1 MLLIG
6 PCSEVLMS
14 CRLKG
19 RTDSCSCCA
28 VKKGCRF
35 SLVRGERPLPALQ
48 YKAGSR
54 KGLELRLLARQ
65 Q

>member
-1 MLLIG
+1 
-6 PCSEVLMS
+6 MS

-19 RTDSCSCCA
+19 RTDGCSCCA

-35 SLVRGERPLPALQ
+35 SLVTPLPALQ

-54 KGLELRLLARQ
+54 NGLELRLLARQ

>member
-1 MLLIG
+1 
-6 PCSEVLMS
+6 MS